1 MEMAGLLEVSWY
13 FRCRYDSWHR
23 GQHNQQELR
32 LTLSQDENK
41 SSSWCEKCEAF
52 SQLAAAVHPASIHRI
67 RRYPTCPKISDTF
80 SLQRLQKL
88 GFWRATMA
96 SPWVSPQFEAS
107 RSACP
112 SFEKIGGQFQNH
124 LQLEWSI
131 SGTWMRISGFLVWLI
146 SAIFIYITLP
156 LRMMLAIKQDVNQAG
171 IILRMPPTK

>member
-41 SSSWCEKCEAF
+41 SSSWCKKCEAF

-80 SLQRLQKL
+80 CLQRLQKW

-124 LQLEWSI
+124 LELEWSI
-131 SGTWMRISGFLVWLI
+131 SGTWMRISGFPVRLI
-146 SAIFIYITLP
+146 SLFQCGWCLP
-156 LRMMLAIKQDVNQAG
+156 YNRMSTEQG
-171 IILRMPPTK
+171 